1 MIENTPSC
9 VLDEITHLCTTFVLT
24 QLDLGPNIIETL
36 ESLKELVSAILT
48 VKWDEIAASNW

>member
-1 MIENTPSC
+1 MRLHTFA
-9 VLDEITHLCTTFVLT
+9 LTFVLT
-24 QLDLGPNIIETL
+24 QLDLGPNTIETL